1 MPGPMPGKRKK
12 VISEN
17 NDRMTSAEWTE
28 LTLSEL
34 VRLAEDGN
42 AHRSFVHKVV
52 YPDQTSTE
60 INFERQKCI
69 LM

>member
-1 MPGPMPGKRKK
+1 MPGPMPVKRRK

-28 LTLSEL
+28 LTLSEP

-42 AHRSFVHKVV
+42 AYRSFAHKVV
-52 YPDQTSTE
+52 YPGQTSTE